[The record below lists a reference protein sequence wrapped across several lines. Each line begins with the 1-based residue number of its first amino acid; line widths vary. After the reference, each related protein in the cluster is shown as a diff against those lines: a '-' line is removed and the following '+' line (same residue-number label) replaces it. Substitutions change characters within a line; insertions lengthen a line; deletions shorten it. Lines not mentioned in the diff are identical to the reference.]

1 MQNLIRDI
9 RQMII
14 SSKVVAFKAEDNRDD
29 VTVNEASLG
38 YSTGN
43 VDEHLDTEENVFVN
57 NNKTTSHR
65 HFAVNHYPKS
75 VLPSEILKL
84 N

>member
-1 MQNLIRDI
+1 M
-9 RQMII
+9 
-14 SSKVVAFKAEDNRDD
+14 AYKAEDNKDD

-43 VDEHLDTEENVFVN
+43 VDEHLNTEENVFVN

-65 HFAVNHYPKS
+65 LFAVNHHSNS
-75 VLPSEILKL
+75 VLPYEILKL